1 VKFDKE
7 TIVAFIICIALL
19 FAWTPICKMFGWLP
33 EEKAPT
39 AQTQEKTPVPVA
51 AKDQAVT
58 QAASK
63 SAEAAVAAKPD
74 ESVKTGTTVPKA
86 MMNIPAQSIFN
97 KYFTMTIDPASGVVK
112 SIVLDKFMNYAHTGK
127 VTFDKNLEPGALAVF
142 NSKPW
147 KVLEIIDNNRSSDNS
162 FSVVRKLSD
171 EDGNVFLLTQSW
183 KIVDNYITDYAIS
196 FKNTGDTPLKFAKIS
211 INNGGMQPL
220 LNMAGDVITR
230 ETHCVDYITVG
241 GNLFDIS
248 SDAKDKDFF
257 VQPNE
262 LVRWTGAGNKYF
274 ASMLLPEKPFD
285 GGVVPVREETV
296 ISEKEKYFTATVGGS
311 YINVTVDPRKEL
323 VFKFKYYSGP
333 KVMSELKAF
342 DESTTKI
349 MHLSWGPL
357 DWIAKMMLL
366 ALIMLKGFC
375 GSYGWS
381 IIVLTIIVRI
391 VFWPVTQKANNS
403 MKKMQKLQPKV
414 VEIKEKFKDNPQQ
427 MNAKV
432 MELYKI
438 EGVNPL
444 GGCLP
449 ILLQI
454 PVFFALYAT
463 LDGAVELRQVSFLW
477 AADLSRPDTIA
488 VFFGIPLNP
497 LILVMTAL
505 MVLQQKMT
513 PAPAD
518 PMQQKMMMFMP
529 VVMLFVLYSLPSGLT
544 LYWTVSQIFS
554 ILQLYITQKSNKD
567 EPAAEQSK
575 KNNLKKA

>member
-7 TIVAFIICIALL
+7 TIIAFIICVALL
-19 FAWTPICKMFGWLP
+19 FAWTPVCKKLGWIP
-33 EEKAPT
+33 EEKPPA
-39 AQTQEKTPVPVA
+39 AQPQEKTSAPVATNDNTTSQSVTDVA
-51 AKDQAVT
+51 AKQA
-58 QAASK
+58 
-63 SAEAAVAAKPD
+63 EPG
-74 ESVKTGTTVPKA
+74 KTAISVPKTLG
-86 MMNIPAQSIFN
+86 NIPAQSILN
-97 KYFTMTIDPASGVVK
+97 KYFTMTIDPASGTVK
-112 SIVLDKFMNYAHTGK
+112 SVVLDKFVNYAHTGK

-147 KVLEIIDNNRSSDNS
+147 KMLEIIDNNRSSDNS
-162 FSVVRKLSD
+162 FSVVRKMAD
-171 EDGNVFLLTQSW
+171 EAGNVFLLTQSW
-183 KIVDNYITDYAIS
+183 KIVDDYITDYAVTL
-196 FKNTGDTPLKFAKIS
+196 KNNSDSQLKFEKIS
-211 INNGGMQPL
+211 INNGGLQPL
-220 LNMAGDVITR
+220 LHMAGDVISS

-241 GNLFDIS
+241 GNHFDINA
-248 SDAKDKDFF
+248 DAKDKDFF
-257 VQPNE
+257 IQPKPDE
-262 LVRWTGAGNKYF
+262 LVKWTGVGNKYF
-274 ASMLLPEKPFD
+274 ACMLLPEKPFD

-296 ISEKEKYFTATVGGS
+296 VSENTKYFTTAVGGS
-311 YINVTVDPRKEL
+311 YKNVTVEPRKEL

-349 MHLSWGPL
+349 MHLSSVGPL

-366 ALIMLKGFC
+366 ALIMLKGLC

-381 IIVLTIIVRI
+381 IIILTIIVRI

-438 EGVNPL
+438 EKVNPL

-463 LDGAVELRQVSFLW
+463 LDGAVELRQVAFLW
-477 AADLSRPDTIA
+477 AGDLSRPDTIA
-488 VFFGIPLNP
+488 VIFGIPLNP
-497 LILVMTAL
+497 LVLVMTAL

-554 ILQLYITQKSNKD
+554 ILQLYITQRTSRD
-567 EPAAEQSK
+567 EPAADQSK